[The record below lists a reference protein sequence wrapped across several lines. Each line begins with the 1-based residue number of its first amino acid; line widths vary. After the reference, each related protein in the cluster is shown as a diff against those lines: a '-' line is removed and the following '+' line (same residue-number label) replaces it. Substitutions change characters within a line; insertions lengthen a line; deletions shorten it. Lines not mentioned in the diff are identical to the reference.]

1 MLWTHGALVGQ
12 HVYTFFARYGYVL
25 VLRLEQH
32 GYLGAPTQTQRLA
45 NGVQVQYK
53 VPDTKTKLL
62 RHWVFRC
69 NYDE

>member
-1 MLWTHGALVGQ
+1 MPWTVPWLAN
-12 HVYTFFARYGYVL
+12 TFTRFFARYGYVL

-53 VPDTKTKLL
+53 VPDTKTEIAAPLGL
-62 RHWVFRC
+62 
-69 NYDE
+69 